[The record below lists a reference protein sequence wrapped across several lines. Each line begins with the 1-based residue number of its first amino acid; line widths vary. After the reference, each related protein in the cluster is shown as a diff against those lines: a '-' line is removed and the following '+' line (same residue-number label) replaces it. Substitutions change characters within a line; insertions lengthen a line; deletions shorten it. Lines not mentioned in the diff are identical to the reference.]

1 MEILIFFLKPIL
13 CLVFMVISY
22 FVLDWMRIAY
32 NKIKTPGYGRE
43 LSAEQYS
50 KIESKARV
58 IWDDVLETKY
68 PEQYRIFGNSTLLF
82 IASTAVSVGLYWLF
96 YKIFRHK
103 ILERIPENSDYVF
116 ARIDFSFAGVLAVP
130 AGLMIATVIYII
142 VAKRNPLFK
151 RFLVYE
157 LGWGQL
163 IPGERTPEDICEDIL
178 HLHYRKEID
187 LNAQNGDVEDIL
199 TKIFSR
205 PNKKIFGLAAFFV
218 AIFVIF
224 FRFDLYWYEWQADGK
239 FVKNPYLSTTEV
251 SFEVSDITQIERSCR
266 ITGGKKTKAHFE
278 YTIVGPNGNKFD
290 LGHEPWPRVKPI
302 AEFARIKPVLYQSDV
317 SILKAPAVY
326 GEPENMETCIK
337 YLTHEYDQKT
347 AMMLSEIYETGIPIG
362 GTVDLAFYSPNDL
375 KLRGP
380 TKFSSE

>member
-1 MEILIFFLKPIL
+1 MKILILILKPIL
-13 CLVFMVISY
+13 YLVLMVISY

-50 KIESKARV
+50 KIESNVRV

-68 PEQYRIFGNSTLLF
+68 PEHYRIFGNSTILF
-82 IASTAVSVGLYWLF
+82 IASTAVSVGLYWLL
-96 YKIFRHK
+96 YKLIRHK
-103 ILERIPENSDYVF
+103 ILERIPENPDYVF
-116 ARIDFSFAGVLAVP
+116 ARTDFSFAGVLAVP

-142 VAKRNPLFK
+142 IAKRNPLFK

-163 IPGERTPEDICEDIL
+163 IPGERTPEDLCEDIL
-178 HLHYRKEID
+178 HLHYRNEVD
-187 LNAQNGDVEDIL
+187 LNAQCGDVEDIL

-205 PNKKIFGLAAFFV
+205 PNKKVFGLAAFFV

-224 FRFDLYWYEWQADGK
+224 FRFDLYWYEWQADRK
-239 FVKNPYLSTTEV
+239 FVKNPYLSTTEI
-251 SFEVSDITQIERSCR
+251 SYEVSDITQIERSCR
-266 ITGGKKTKAHFE
+266 ITGGEKTKAHFE
-278 YTIVGPNGNKFD
+278 YTIVGPNGTKFD
-290 LGHEPWPRVKPI
+290 LGHEPWTRVKPI
-302 AEFARIKPVLYQSDV
+302 AEFARTKPVLYQSDV

-326 GEPENMETCIK
+326 GEPETMETCIK
-337 YLTHEYDQKT
+337 YLTHEYDRQT

-362 GTVDLAFYSPNDL
+362 GTIGLAFYSPNDL

-380 TKFSSE
+380 MKISSE